1 MKEIENIAIS
11 KLKFDE
17 DINQLVPEMKKK
29 EFDDLVTNIEMQGQH
44 TPIHINWDNTVLD
57 GRHRIKALK
66 ELNINTVKAIRENLE
81 KDEALK
87 FVRDTAVERRNLT
100 ANQRLNIVLNAKD
113 LIGDIQERAKEKR
126 QKAMNEA
133 HKSNPNHKNHSFGSA
148 EPKLSKEVNKSFNSV
163 EPKHKQ
169 ESLNPVDKPL
179 KTSRSDMPVH
189 ENKELAK
196 LAGVSKSTVVRAK
209 KVKREAPEVYEKVI
223 KENSGWNKAYNELPS
238 VKNKEYQKNLKNK
251 RIEVESEVSNEEL
264 ELLAQSQTLI
274 KRFQDLALCTK
285 SSNDIEK
292 VINKALKTDFEDIKE
307 AYFKVER
314 LFSLIGLKIETN
326 GGTK

>member
-1 MKEIENIAIS
+1 MKKIEVVDVN
-11 KLKFDE
+11 KLKFDA
-17 DINQLVPEMKKK
+17 DINQLVPEMTEK

-44 TPIHINWDNTVLD
+44 TPIHINWDNTILD
-57 GRHRIKALK
+57 GRNRVKALK
-66 ELNINTVKAIRENLE
+66 KLNINEVKAIRENFK

-100 ANQRLNIVLNAKD
+100 PNQKLNVVLNAKD
-113 LIGDIQERAKEKR
+113 LINDIQERAREK
-126 QKAMNEA
+126 QL
-133 HKSNPNHKNHSFGSA
+133 SNLKQNKPLGSA
-148 EPKLSKEVNKSFNSV
+148 EPNGEQKSKRKNTSTIIEK
-163 EPKHKQ
+163 PKKESAPIQ
-169 ESLNPVDKPL
+169 ENN
-179 KTSRSDMPVH
+179 
-189 ENKELAK
+189 EIAK

-209 KVKREAPEVYEKVI
+209 KVKREDPETYEKVI

-251 RIEVESEVSNEEL
+251 RVEVESEVSNEEL

-274 KRFQDLALCTK
+274 KRFQDLALCTNK
-285 SSNDIEK
+285 SNDIEK
-292 VINKALKTDFEDIKE
+292 VINKALNTDYEDIKE
-307 AYFKVER
+307 AYFKLEK

>member
-1 MKEIENIAIS
+1 MKEIENIEIR

-17 DINQLVPEMKKK
+17 YINQLVPEMTKK
-29 EFDDLVTNIEMQGQH
+29 EFNDLVANIEMQGQH

-66 ELNINTVKAIRENLE
+66 ELDVSTVKAIRENLE

-100 ANQRLNIVLNAKD
+100 ANQKLNIVLSAKD
-113 LIGDIQERAKEKR
+113 LISDIQERAKEKR
-126 QKAMNEA
+126 RKAMSKA
-133 HKSNPNHKNHSFGSA
+133 HQNNPNNQKSNSFGSA
-148 EPKLSKEVNKSFNSV
+148 EPKQSEIAKEKVLDTGKKPKVNQF
-163 EPKHKQ
+163 
-169 ESLNPVDKPL
+169 DK
-179 KTSRSDMPVH
+179 PVH
-189 ENKELAK
+189 ENNEIAK

-209 KVKREAPEVYEKVI
+209 KVKREDPETYERVI

-251 RIEVESEVSNEEL
+251 RIEVESEVPNEEL

>member
-1 MKEIENIAIS
+1 MKEIENIEIS
-11 KLKFDE
+11 KLKFDD
-17 DINQLVPEMKKK
+17 DINELVPEMTDK
-29 EFDDLVTNIEMQGQH
+29 EFSDLVANIEMQGQH

-57 GRHRIKALK
+57 GRHRVKALK
-66 ELNINTVKAIRENLE
+66 ELNINQVKAIRENLE

-100 ANQRLNIVLNAKD
+100 PNQKLNIVLSAKD
-113 LIGDIQERAKEKR
+113 LINDIQERAKEKKKKVMKNAR
-126 QKAMNEA
+126 KKNPLVKQK
-133 HKSNPNHKNHSFGSA
+133 SYYGSA
-148 EPKLSKEVNKSFNSV
+148 EPQQDHETNIKKETLENKKENTNS
-163 EPKHKQ
+163 Q
-169 ESLNPVDKPL
+169 DN
-179 KTSRSDMPVH
+179 TPVH
-189 ENKELAK
+189 ENNEIAK

-209 KVKREAPEVYEKVI
+209 KVKREDPKTYEKVI

-285 SSNDIEK
+285 NSSDIEK

>member
-1 MKEIENIAIS
+1 MKEIENVEID
-11 KLKFDE
+11 KLKFDA
-17 DINQLVPEMKKK
+17 DINQLVPEMTEK

-44 TPIHINWDNTVLD
+44 TPIHINWDNTILD
-57 GRHRIKALK
+57 GRNRVKALK
-66 ELNINTVKAIRENLE
+66 KLKINEVKAIRENLE

-126 QKAMNEA
+126 RKAMSKA
-133 HKSNPNHKNHSFGSA
+133 HQNNPNNQKSNSFGSA
-148 EPKLSKEVNKSFNSV
+148 EPKPSKE
-163 EPKHKQ
+163 EIHAIEETPKTNQ
-169 ESLNPVDKPL
+169 FD
-179 KTSRSDMPVH
+179 TPVH
-189 ENKELAK
+189 ENKELAE

-209 KVKREAPEVYEKVI
+209 KVKREDPETYEKVI

-264 ELLAQSQTLI
+264 ELLAQSQTLT

-285 SSNDIEK
+285 NSNDIEK
-292 VINKALKTDFEDIKE
+292 VINKALKTNFEDIKE
-307 AYFKVER
+307 AYFKIER
-314 LFSLIGLKIETN
+314 LYSLIGLKIETN

>member
-1 MKEIENIAIS
+1 MKEIENIEIS

-17 DINQLVPEMKKK
+17 DINQLVPEMTKK

-100 ANQRLNIVLNAKD
+100 TNQKLNIVLNAKD

-126 QKAMNEA
+126 RKALEKAN
-133 HKSNPNHKNHSFGSA
+133 KNNPNHNNNGFGSA
-148 EPKLSKEVNKSFNSV
+148 ELKPSKTNSHEKEEAV
-163 EPKHKQ
+163 ITE
-169 ESLNPVDKPL
+169 ELKPS
-179 KTSRSDMPVH
+179 KPSTPVH
-189 ENKELAK
+189 ENKELAE
-196 LAGVSKSTVVRAK
+196 LAGVSTSTVMRAK

-223 KENSGWNKAYNELPS
+223 KEDSGWNKAYNELPS
-238 VKNKEYQKNLKNK
+238 VKNKEYQKQLKNK
-251 RIEVESEVSNEEL
+251 RVEVETDMSDEEI
-264 ELLAQSQTLI
+264 ELMAQSQTLV
-274 KRFQDLALCTK
+274 KRLHDLSLCVGST
-285 SSNDIEK
+285 NDLES
-292 VINKALKTDFEDIKE
+292 VINKALETDVNDIKE
-307 AYFKVER
+307 AYFKIEKI
-314 LFSLIGLKIETN
+314 FSLIGLKIEAN
-326 GGTK
+326 GGAK

>member
-1 MKEIENIAIS
+1 MKKIENIEIR

-17 DINQLVPEMKKK
+17 DINQLVPEMTKK

-57 GRHRIKALK
+57 GRNRIKALK
-66 ELNINTVKAIRENLE
+66 ELNINIVKAIRENLE

-100 ANQRLNIVLNAKD
+100 ANQKLNIVLSAKD
-113 LIGDIQERAKEKR
+113 LISDIQERAKEKR
-126 QKAMNEA
+126 RKAMSKA
-133 HKSNPNHKNHSFGSA
+133 HQNNPNNQKSNSFGSA
-148 EPKLSKEVNKSFNSV
+148 EPKQSEIAKEKVLDADKKTNVNK
-163 EPKHKQ
+163 
-169 ESLNPVDKPL
+169 LDK
-179 KTSRSDMPVH
+179 PVH
-189 ENKELAK
+189 ENNEIAK

-209 KVKREAPEVYEKVI
+209 KVKREDPETYEKVI

-251 RIEVESEVSNEEL
+251 RIEVESEVPNEEL

-285 SSNDIEK
+285 NSSDIEK

>member
-1 MKEIENIAIS
+1 MNNIEVVDIN
-11 KLKFDE
+11 KLKFDA
-17 DINQLVPEMKKK
+17 DINQLVPEMTEK

-44 TPIHINWDNTVLD
+44 TPIHINWDNTILD
-57 GRHRIKALK
+57 GRNRINALK
-66 ELNINTVKAIRENLE
+66 KLNINEVKAIRENLE

-126 QKAMNEA
+126 RKALKKAN
-133 HKSNPNHKNHSFGSA
+133 KTNPNHTSNGFSSA
-148 EPKLSKEVNKSFNSV
+148 EPKPSKE
-163 EPKHKQ
+163 EIHTIEETPKTNQ
-169 ESLNPVDKPL
+169 FD
-179 KTSRSDMPVH
+179 TPVH
-189 ENKELAK
+189 ENKELAE
-196 LAGVSKSTVVRAK
+196 LAGVSKSTVMRAK
-209 KVKREAPEVYEKVI
+209 KVKREDPETYEKVI

-285 SSNDIEK
+285 NSSDIEK

>member
-1 MKEIENIAIS
+1 MKNIEVVDIN
-11 KLKFDE
+11 KLKFDA
-17 DINQLVPEMKKK
+17 DINQLVPEMTEK
-29 EFDDLVTNIEMQGQH
+29 EFDDLVTNVEMQGQH
-44 TPIHINWDNTVLD
+44 TPIHINWDNTILD
-57 GRHRIKALK
+57 GRNRVKALK
-66 ELNINTVKAIRENLE
+66 KLNMNEVKAIRENFE

-100 ANQRLNIVLNAKD
+100 PNQKLNIVLSAKD
-113 LIGDIQERAKEKR
+113 LINDIQERAKEKKKKVMENAR
-126 QKAMNEA
+126 KKNPLVKQK
-133 HKSNPNHKNHSFGSA
+133 SYYGSA
-148 EPKLSKEVNKSFNSV
+148 EPQQDHEINIKKETSENKKENTNS
-163 EPKHKQ
+163 Q
-169 ESLNPVDKPL
+169 DN
-179 KTSRSDMPVH
+179 TPVH
-189 ENKELAK
+189 ENDEIAK

-209 KVKREAPEVYEKVI
+209 KVKREDPETYEKVI

-285 SSNDIEK
+285 NSSDIEK

-314 LFSLIGLKIETN
+314 LFSLIGLKIEAN

>member
-1 MKEIENIAIS
+1 MKEIEKIEIS
-11 KLKFDE
+11 KLKFDD
-17 DINQLVPEMKKK
+17 DINELVPEMTDK
-29 EFDDLVTNIEMQGQH
+29 EFSDLVANIEMQGQH

-57 GRHRIKALK
+57 GRHRVKALK
-66 ELNINTVKAIRENLE
+66 ELNINQVKAIRENLE

-113 LIGDIQERAKEKR
+113 LIGDIQERARKR
-126 QKAMNEA
+126 KLSTLKQNKPF
-133 HKSNPNHKNHSFGSA
+133 SSA
-148 EPKLSKEVNKSFNSV
+148 EPNGETKDDVRFGPA
-163 EPKHKQ
+163 EPKCEED
-169 ESLNPVDKPL
+169 ESNERKETNT
-179 KTSRSDMPVH
+179 KTNAPVH
-189 ENKELAK
+189 ENNEIAK

-209 KVKREAPEVYEKVI
+209 KVKREDPETYKKVI
-223 KENSGWNKAYNELPS
+223 RENSGWNKAYNELPS

-285 SSNDIEK
+285 NSNDIEK

>member
-1 MKEIENIAIS
+1 MKNIEVVDIN
-11 KLKFDE
+11 KLNFDA
-17 DINQLVPEMKKK
+17 DINQLVPEMTEK

-44 TPIHINWDNTVLD
+44 TPIHINWDNTILD
-57 GRHRIKALK
+57 GRNRVKALK
-66 ELNINTVKAIRENLE
+66 KLNINEVKAIRENFE

-100 ANQRLNIVLNAKD
+100 PNQKLNIVLSAKD
-113 LIGDIQERAKEKR
+113 LINDIQERAKEKKKKVMKNAR
-126 QKAMNEA
+126 KKNPLVKQK
-133 HKSNPNHKNHSFGSA
+133 SYYGSA
-148 EPKLSKEVNKSFNSV
+148 EPQQDHETNIKKETLENKKENTNS
-163 EPKHKQ
+163 Q
-169 ESLNPVDKPL
+169 DN
-179 KTSRSDMPVH
+179 TPVH
-189 ENKELAK
+189 ENNEIAK

-209 KVKREAPEVYEKVI
+209 KVKREDPKTYEKVI

-285 SSNDIEK
+285 NSSDIEK

>member
-1 MKEIENIAIS
+1 MKNIEVVDIN
-11 KLKFDE
+11 KLKFDA
-17 DINQLVPEMKKK
+17 DINQLVPEMTEK

-44 TPIHINWDNTVLD
+44 TPIHINWDNTILD
-57 GRHRIKALK
+57 GRNRVKALK
-66 ELNINTVKAIRENLE
+66 KLNINEVKAIKENLE

-126 QKAMNEA
+126 RKALKKAN
-133 HKSNPNHKNHSFGSA
+133 KINPNHTSNGFGSA
-148 EPKLSKEVNKSFNSV
+148 EPKPSKE
-163 EPKHKQ
+163 EIHTIEETPKTNQ
-169 ESLNPVDKPL
+169 FD
-179 KTSRSDMPVH
+179 TPVH
-189 ENKELAK
+189 ENKELAE
-196 LAGVSKSTVVRAK
+196 LAGVSKSTVMRAK
-209 KVKREAPEVYEKVI
+209 KVKREDPETYEKVI

-251 RIEVESEVSNEEL
+251 RVEVKSEVSNEEL

-274 KRFQDLALCTK
+274 KRFQDLALCTNK
-285 SSNDIEK
+285 SNDIEK
-292 VINKALKTDFEDIKE
+292 VINKALNTDYEDIKE
-307 AYFKVER
+307 AYFKLEK

>member
-1 MKEIENIAIS
+1 MKNIEVVDIN
-11 KLKFDE
+11 KLNFDA
-17 DINQLVPEMKKK
+17 DINQLVPEMTEK

-44 TPIHINWDNTVLD
+44 TPIHINWDNTILD
-57 GRHRIKALK
+57 GRNRVKALK
-66 ELNINTVKAIRENLE
+66 KLNINEVKAIRENFE

-100 ANQRLNIVLNAKD
+100 PNQKLNIVLSAKD
-113 LIGDIQERAKEKR
+113 LINDIQERAKEKKKKVMENAR
-126 QKAMNEA
+126 KKNPLVKQK
-133 HKSNPNHKNHSFGSA
+133 SYYGSA
-148 EPKLSKEVNKSFNSV
+148 EPQQDHETNIKKETLENKKENTNS
-163 EPKHKQ
+163 Q
-169 ESLNPVDKPL
+169 DN
-179 KTSRSDMPVH
+179 TPVH
-189 ENKELAK
+189 ENNEIAK

-209 KVKREAPEVYEKVI
+209 KVKREDPETYEKVI

-285 SSNDIEK
+285 NSSDIEK

>member
-1 MKEIENIAIS
+1 MKNIEVVDIN
-11 KLKFDE
+11 KLKFDA
-17 DINQLVPEMKKK
+17 DINQLVPEMTEK
-29 EFDDLVTNIEMQGQH
+29 EFDDLVTNIKMQGQH
-44 TPIHINWDNTVLD
+44 TPIHINWDNTILD
-57 GRHRIKALK
+57 GRNRVKALK
-66 ELNINTVKAIRENLE
+66 KLNINEVKAIRENLE

-126 QKAMNEA
+126 RKAMSKA
-133 HKSNPNHKNHSFGSA
+133 HQNNPNNQKSNSFGSS
-148 EPKLSKEVNKSFNSV
+148 EPKPSKE
-163 EPKHKQ
+163 EIHAIEETPKTNQ
-169 ESLNPVDKPL
+169 FD
-179 KTSRSDMPVH
+179 TPVH
-189 ENKELAK
+189 ENKELAE

-209 KVKREAPEVYEKVI
+209 KVKREDPETYEKVI

-285 SSNDIEK
+285 NSSDIEK

-314 LFSLIGLKIETN
+314 LFSLIGLKIEAN

>member
-1 MKEIENIAIS
+1 MKNIEVVDIN
-11 KLKFDE
+11 KLKFDA
-17 DINQLVPEMKKK
+17 DINQLVPEMTEK
-29 EFDDLVTNIEMQGQH
+29 EFDDLVTNIKMQGQH
-44 TPIHINWDNTVLD
+44 TPIHINWDNTILD
-57 GRHRIKALK
+57 GRNRVKALK
-66 ELNINTVKAIRENLE
+66 KLNINEVKAIRENLE

-126 QKAMNEA
+126 RKAMSKDHQNNPNNQ
-133 HKSNPNHKNHSFGSA
+133 KSNSFGSA
-148 EPKLSKEVNKSFNSV
+148 EPKPSKE
-163 EPKHKQ
+163 EIHAIEETPKTNQ
-169 ESLNPVDKPL
+169 FD
-179 KTSRSDMPVH
+179 TPVH
-189 ENKELAK
+189 ENKELAE

-209 KVKREAPEVYEKVI
+209 KVKREDPETYEKVI

-285 SSNDIEK
+285 NSSDIEK

-314 LFSLIGLKIETN
+314 LFSLIGLKIEAN

>member
-1 MKEIENIAIS
+1 MKNIEVVDIN
-11 KLKFDE
+11 KLKFDA
-17 DINQLVPEMKKK
+17 DINQLVPEMTEK

-57 GRHRIKALK
+57 GRHRVKALK
-66 ELNINTVKAIRENLE
+66 KLNINTVKAIRENLE

-100 ANQRLNIVLNAKD
+100 ANQRLDIVLNAKD
-113 LIGDIQERAKEKR
+113 LIGDIQERAKEK
-126 QKAMNEA
+126 QKKSIEYA
-133 HKSNPNHKNHSFGSA
+133 HKNNPNHRFSSA
-148 EPKLSKEVNKSFNSV
+148 EPNLSKT
-163 EPKHKQ
+163 
-169 ESLNPVDKPL
+169 ESRKKDRLVIKERSKPNQ
-179 KTSRSDMPVH
+179 SGAPVH
-189 ENKELAK
+189 ENKELAE
-196 LAGVSKSTVVRAK
+196 LAGVSKSTVMRAK
-209 KVKREAPEVYEKVI
+209 KVKREDPETYEKVI

-251 RIEVESEVSNEEL
+251 RVEVKSEVSNEEL

-274 KRFQDLALCTK
+274 KRFQDLALCTNK
-285 SSNDIEK
+285 SNDIEK
-292 VINKALKTDFEDIKE
+292 VINKALNTDYEDIKE
-307 AYFKVER
+307 AYFKLEK